1 MTLNSPA
8 TTSDA
13 ANVGSDPSKVAIAHD
28 WLVRYAG
35 SERCVD
41 ELLLAFPGSEV
52 LTTLVRP
59 SHLPEQLRGARP
71 SMLQHVPGAASH
83 HEWFLPLMPLAWRLM
98 PGPVGVDAVVSSSH
112 ACAKAVRV
120 EPGTP
125 HLCYC
130 HTPMRYAWD
139 FDAEQERFPRGSRSL
154 ARGLMA
160 GFRRWDRAT
169 ASNVTRFM
177 ANSRAVADR
186 IRRFYGRE
194 AQVVPPPV
202 RTDFFTPGEE
212 REDGFLYVGR
222 LNGYKRP
229 DLVVEAFRDLPYR
242 LTVVGRGSMLP
253 ALRAAATSNVEF
265 RESVDDDELRSLYRR
280 SRAMVYPVDEDF
292 GIVMAEAQA
301 CGTPVI
307 SIDAGGALDIVDD
320 GRTGWLMTGRGVDDL
335 RALVRRAAEEPL
347 DPAEIR
353 AGAERFSSAA
363 YRGTVRAAVT
373 EMIDDPRPV

>member
-13 ANVGSDPSKVAIAHD
+13 AKVGSDSPRVAIAHD

-35 SERCVD
+35 SERCVE

-59 SHLPEQLRGARP
+59 SHLPQQLRGARP
-71 SMLQHVPGAASH
+71 SLLQRIPGAASH

-98 PGPVGVDAVVSSSH
+98 PGPTGVEAVVSSSH
-112 ACAKAVRV
+112 ACAKAVRL
-120 EPGTP
+120 EPGVP

-139 FDAEQERFPRGSRSL
+139 FEAEQERFPRGSRTV

-160 GFRRWDRAT
+160 GFRRWDRST

-222 LNGYKRP
+222 LTGYKRP

-242 LTVVGRGSMLP
+242 LTVVGSGSMLP
-253 ALRAAATSNVEF
+253 ALRATAPSNVEF

-335 RALVRRAAEEPL
+335 RELVRRAAQEPL
-347 DPAEIR
+347 DPGEIR

-363 YRGTVRAAVT
+363 YRNTVRAAVT
-373 EMIDDPRPV
+373 DMIDDPRPV

>member
-13 ANVGSDPSKVAIAHD
+13 ANVGSDSPKVAIAHD

-71 SMLQHVPGAASH
+71 SMLQRIPGAASH
-83 HEWFLPLMPLAWRLM
+83 HEWLLPLMPLAWRLM

-139 FDAEQERFPRGSRSL
+139 FDAEQERFPRGSRTV

-169 ASNVTRFM
+169 AERRHPLHGQLARGRRSHP
-177 ANSRAVADR
+177 ALLRA
-186 IRRFYGRE
+186 E
-194 AQVVPPPV
+194 AQVC
-202 RTDFFTPGEE
+202 
-212 REDGFLYVGR
+212 
-222 LNGYKRP
+222 RP
-229 DLVVEAFRDLPYR
+229 RCAP
-242 LTVVGRGSMLP
+242 
-253 ALRAAATSNVEF
+253 TS
-265 RESVDDDELRSLYRR
+265 S
-280 SRAMVYPVDEDF
+280 
-292 GIVMAEAQA
+292 
-301 CGTPVI
+301 
-307 SIDAGGALDIVDD
+307 
-320 GRTGWLMTGRGVDDL
+320 
-335 RALVRRAAEEPL
+335 RRARSART
-347 DPAEIR
+347 A
-353 AGAERFSSAA
+353 SSTSAA
-363 YRGTVRAAVT
+363 
-373 EMIDDPRPV
+373 

>member
-1 MTLNSPA
+1 MTLNSA
-8 TTSDA
+8 TITSDA
-13 ANVGSDPSKVAIAHD
+13 TLVGSDSPTVAIAHD

-41 ELLLAFPGSEV
+41 ELVFAFPGSEV
-52 LTTLVRP
+52 LTTLVRT
-59 SHLPEQLRGARP
+59 SHLPERLHGAR
-71 SMLQHVPGAASH
+71 SSVLQRIPGAETH
-83 HEWFLPLMPLAWRLM
+83 HELLLPLMPLAWRLM
-98 PGPVGVDAVVSSSH
+98 PGPRDVDAVVSSSH
-112 ACAKAVRV
+112 ACAKAVRL

-139 FDAEQERFPRGSRSL
+139 FDSEQQRFPRGSRTI

-160 GFRRWDRAT
+160 AFRRWDRGT
-169 ASNVTRFM
+169 AANVTRFVG
-177 ANSRAVADR
+177 NSRAVADR

-202 RTDFFTPGEE
+202 RTDYFTPGGE

-229 DLVVEAFRDLPYR
+229 DLVVEAFRELPHR

-253 ALRAAATSNVEF
+253 ALRAAATPNVDF
-265 RESVDDDELRSLYRR
+265 RETVDAEELRSLYRR
-280 SRAMVYPVDEDF
+280 SRALVYPVDEDF

-301 CGTPVI
+301 CGTPVV
-307 SIDAGGALDIVDD
+307 SIDAGGALDIVEH
-320 GRTGWLMTGRGVDDL
+320 GRTGWLMTGRGADDL
-335 RALVRRAAEEPL
+335 RAAVRRAAQESM
-347 DPAEIR
+347 DHDEIR
-353 AGAERFSSAA
+353 ASAERFSAETF
-363 YRGTVRAAVT
+363 RRTMRTVVA
-373 EMIDDPRPV
+373 EMIEDPRPR

>member
-1 MTLNSPA
+1 
-8 TTSDA
+8 
-13 ANVGSDPSKVAIAHD
+13 
-28 WLVRYAG
+28 
-35 SERCVD
+35 
-41 ELLLAFPGSEV
+41 
-52 LTTLVRP
+52 
-59 SHLPEQLRGARP
+59 
-71 SMLQHVPGAASH
+71 
-83 HEWFLPLMPLAWRLM
+83 MPLAWRLM
-98 PGPVGVDAVVSSSH
+98 PGPAGVDAVVSSSH

-139 FDAEQERFPRGSRSL
+139 FDAEQERFPRGSRTV

-307 SIDAGGALDIVDD
+307 SIDAGGALDIVED

-353 AGAERFSSAA
+353 GGAERFSSAA
-363 YRGTVRAAVT
+363 YRDTVRAAVT